1 MSSEPFNEYHLCNF
15 NEITK
20 LEDLPTEAL
29 CQLWSCKWTTTRLQ
43 DILDNWRVNK
53 TKQPTLEAADTLLC
67 HAVELTLV
75 FVQNNFT
82 GPFKQLEEFSNF
94 LQSKTLQEYDPFVRL
109 MENGEEINPNVKLG
123 ELLVLAKEILDLL
136 RQYWSDSLYLQW
148 WHMRLI
154 YIQQN
159 VIDELT
165 GNLYEQHKLVAE
177 SLLKNVDEVQNKEL
191 QALLYLEVANSYL
204 LFHRSQKADDTLER
218 LCQCFGIALNVEGL
232 LGVRT
237 KFQQKPLP
245 QLCLK
250 VRHVNSDLP
259 LAQATNG
266 KTNIPQ
272 LLLLDDDT
280 RLERIRFV
288 EPKDN
293 EVMTLPSVLQAL
305 VLSKVK
311 QLKRSQPKDRL
322 ADEELEPYI
331 KTLLYQ
337 EHGPLQVR
345 QCALLLN
352 CVQES
357 NQRRTV
363 ERSWKQCEC
372 AVKLLDGFIYTL
384 PERLSYAF
392 AGFLQPKWQV
402 QMQLCQLLLSL
413 GMTKTALD
421 IYLQIQAWTEVI
433 QCYTKLELRHK
444 AAEIIRQE
452 LEKKPTVLLHCL
464 LGDAIDDPNC
474 YATAWEFSKH
484 TSGRAQAHWGTYY
497 FRKAEYAEA
506 IPHLEKSVE
515 INSLQEKI
523 WLRLGYAGIQLER
536 WELAVHAYITYTHIE
551 PLGFESWNNLAK
563 ALVKLGD
570 KIRAHK
576 VLSESLKCN
585 YNNWKVWE
593 NFMIVS
599 VDTCNLEDALNAY
612 NRLSELKERYLD
624 LEVLCVAIGAI
635 VEGKPDAKGQTQE
648 RLRKKAITLIAQQ
661 CIKHGNEPKVW
672 ELAALLAATPLNR
685 AQKLVK
691 AVNAYTTKELEWATK
706 QPYALKVIQVCQQVC
721 ELSLAATMD
730 HASEETNVMITSQ
743 LNSARLATQAVL
755 RATAKVNEKWPE
767 NEEALTVLK
776 AQLESLTAT
785 VKVRMNAS

>member
-1 MSSEPFNEYHLCNF
+1 MCEEPFNKYHLCNF
-15 NEITK
+15 NE
-20 LEDLPTEAL
+20 LVVEQDLPTESL
-29 CQLWSCKWTTTRLQ
+29 HQLWSCKWTTTRLQ
-43 DILDNWRVNK
+43 AILDNWFQYKNAE
-53 TKQPTLEAADTLLC
+53 PSLETADTLLC
-67 HAVELTLV
+67 QVVELTLV

-82 GPFKQLEEFSNF
+82 GPFKQLEEFTVF
-94 LQSKTLQEYDPFVRL
+94 LQAKQLKEYDPFICL

-123 ELLVLAKEILDLL
+123 ELLVLAKEILNFL
-136 RQYWSDSLYLQW
+136 RQRWPESLYLQW
-148 WHMRLI
+148 WYMRI
-154 YIQQN
+154 VHIQQQ

-165 GNLYEQHKLVAE
+165 NNLYEELKVVAE
-177 SLLKNVDEVQNKEL
+177 FLLKNVDKAPEKEL
-191 QALLYLEVANSYL
+191 QALLYLEVANGYL
-204 LFHRSQKADDTLER
+204 LFHRSQKCDETLEE
-218 LCQCFGIALNVEGL
+218 LCQRLGIVLNIEGL
-232 LGVRT
+232 LGLRT

-250 VRHVNSDLP
+250 VQHCNTELPSAQDTNS
-259 LAQATNG
+259 
-266 KTNIPQ
+266 KTNLPK

-280 RLERIRFV
+280 RLERIRFI

-305 VLSKVK
+305 VLARVK

-345 QCALLLN
+345 QSALLLN

-363 ERSWKQCEC
+363 ERSWKQCEG
-372 AVKLLDGFIYTL
+372 AVKLLDSHIYTL

-402 QMQLCQLLLSL
+402 QRQLCELLLSL

-421 IYLQIQAWTEVI
+421 IYLQIQAWAEVI
-433 QCYTKLELRHK
+433 QCYTKLDLRHK
-444 AAEIIRQE
+444 AAEIIQQE
-452 LEKKPTVLLHCL
+452 LAKKPTVLLHCL

-484 TSGRAQAHWGTYY
+484 TSGRAQAHWGSYY

-523 WLRLGYAGIQLER
+523 WLRLGYAAIKLER

-551 PLGFESWNNLAK
+551 SLGFESWNNLAK

-570 KIRAHK
+570 KKRAHK

-599 VDTCNLEDALNAY
+599 VDTCNLEDAMNAY
-612 NRLSELKERYLD
+612 SRLSELKDRYLD
-624 LEVLCVAIGAI
+624 LEVLCVTIGAI
-635 VEGKPDAKGQTQE
+635 LEGKADAKGQTQE
-648 RLRKKAITLIAQQ
+648 RLRKKAITLLAQQ
-661 CIKHGNEPKVW
+661 CVKHGNEPKVW
-672 ELAALLAATPLNR
+672 ELAALLAVTPLNT

-691 AVNAYTTKELEWATK
+691 SVNAYTTKELEWATK
-706 QPYALKVIQVCQQVC
+706 QLYALKVIQICQQAC
-721 ELSLAATMD
+721 ELSLEATNE
-730 HASEETNVMITSQ
+730 HTLEETEVMITSQ
-743 LNSARLATQAVL
+743 LNSARLAAQAVI

-767 NEEALTVLK
+767 NEAALAELREKVD
-776 AQLESLTAT
+776 SLTLK
-785 VKVRMNAS
+785 VKERMHVS

>member
-1 MSSEPFNEYHLCNF
+1 MSIEPFNKYHLCNF
-15 NEITK
+15 NERTTT
-20 LEDLPTEAL
+20 EDLPTEAIR
-29 CQLWSCKWTTTRLQ
+29 QLWSCNWSTTRLQ
-43 DILDNWRVNK
+43 TILDNWQENK
-53 TKQPTLEAADTLLC
+53 NVAPSLEAADTLLC
-67 HAVELTLV
+67 QAIELTLL

-82 GPFKQLEEFSNF
+82 GPFQQLEEISNI
-94 LQSKTLQEYDPFVRL
+94 LQAKKFVEYDPFKRL

-123 ELLVLAKEILDLL
+123 ELLVIAKETVNLL
-136 RQYWSDSLYLQW
+136 RQHWSDALYLQW

-154 YIQQN
+154 YIQQQ
-159 VIDELT
+159 VLDELT
-165 GNLYEQHKLVAE
+165 SNLYEELKVIADW
-177 SLLKNVDEVQNKEL
+177 LLKNVHNVDDKEL

-204 LFHRSQKADDTLER
+204 LFHRTQKSDAVLEDM
-218 LCQCFGIALNVEGL
+218 CQYFGIVLNVEGL

-250 VRHVNSDLP
+250 VQHTNSELP
-259 LAQATNG
+259 LALATNG
-266 KTNIPQ
+266 STIIPK

-280 RLERIRFV
+280 RLERIRFI

-293 EVMTLPSVLQAL
+293 DVMTLPSVLQAL
-305 VLSKVK
+305 VLAKVK

-345 QCALLLN
+345 QSALLLN

-363 ERSWKQCEC
+363 ERSWKQCEG
-372 AVKLLDGFIYTL
+372 AVKLLDGTIYSL

-392 AGFLQPKWQV
+392 ASFLQPKWQV
-402 QMQLCQLLLSL
+402 QLQLCELLMSL

-421 IYLQIQAWTEVI
+421 VYLEIQAWREVI
-433 QCYTKLELRHK
+433 HCYTKLELRHK
-444 AAEIIRQE
+444 AAEIIQQE
-452 LEKKPTVLLHCL
+452 LAKKPTVLLHCL

-474 YATAWEFSKH
+474 YETAWEFSKH

-497 FRKAEYAEA
+497 FRKAEYADA

-523 WLRLGYAGIQLER
+523 WLRLGYAAIQLER

-570 KIRAHK
+570 KVRAHK

-593 NFMIVS
+593 NFMVVS

-612 NRLSELKERYLD
+612 SRLSDLKDRYLD
-624 LEVLCVAIGAI
+624 LEVLCVTIGLI
-635 VEGKPDAKGQTQE
+635 VEGKADAKGQTQE
-648 RLRKKAITLIAQQ
+648 RLRKKAVTLMAQQ

-672 ELAALLAATPLNR
+672 ELAALLAITPLNR

-706 QPYALKVIQVCQQVC
+706 QPYALKVIQICQQAC
-721 ELSLAATMD
+721 ELSLEATKE
-730 HASEETNVMITSQ
+730 HTAEETDVMITSQ
-743 LNSARLATQAVL
+743 LNSARLAAQAVL
-755 RATAKVNEKWPE
+755 RATAKVIEKWTE
-767 NEEALTVLK
+767 NEEALVVLRE
-776 AQLESLTAT
+776 QLDTLTAK
-785 VKVRMNAS
+785 VKERMNAN

>member
-1 MSSEPFNEYHLCNF
+1 MSEEPFNKYHLCNF
-15 NEITK
+15 NE
-20 LEDLPTEAL
+20 
-29 CQLWSCKWTTTRLQ
+29 
-43 DILDNWRVNK
+43 VV
-53 TKQPTLEAADTLLC
+53 
-67 HAVELTLV
+67 AVE
-75 FVQNNFT
+75 
-82 GPFKQLEEFSNF
+82 GPFKQQQEFIEF
-94 LQSKTLQEYDPFVRL
+94 LQTKHLEAYDPYTKL

-123 ELLVLAKEILDLL
+123 ELLVWAKEIINLL
-136 RQYWSDSLYLQW
+136 RQSFPDSLYLNW
-148 WHMRLI
+148 WYMRVI
-154 YIQQN
+154 CIQQYI
-159 VIDELT
+159 IDELAI
-165 GNLYEQHKLVAE
+165 NLYEQLKIVAE
-177 SLLKNVDEVQNKEL
+177 YLLRNVDKVQEYEL

-204 LFHRSQKADDTLER
+204 LFHRAQKSNAILDD
-218 LCQCFGIALNVEGL
+218 LCRRFCIALNVEGL
-232 LGVRT
+232 LGLRT

-250 VRHVNSDLP
+250 VQHSSGNLPMAQTTNSRTNLP
-259 LAQATNG
+259 
-266 KTNIPQ
+266 K

-280 RLERIRFV
+280 RLERIRFI

-305 VLSKVK
+305 VLAKVK

-331 KTLLYQ
+331 NTLLYQ
-337 EHGPLQVR
+337 ERGPLQVR
-345 QCALLLN
+345 QSALLLN
-352 CVQES
+352 CGQES

-363 ERSWKQCEC
+363 ERSWKQCEG
-372 AVKLLDGFIYTL
+372 AVKLLDSPIYTL
-384 PERLSYAF
+384 QERLSYAF
-392 AGFLQPKWQV
+392 AGFLQPKWLIQL
-402 QMQLCQLLLSL
+402 QLCELLLSL

-421 IYLQIQAWTEVI
+421 IYLQIQAWPAVI

-452 LEKKPTVLLHCL
+452 LAKKPTVLLHCL
-464 LGDAIDDPNC
+464 LGDANDDPDC
-474 YATAWEFSKH
+474 YATAWEFSRH

-523 WLRLGYAGIQLER
+523 WLRLGYAAIQLER

-570 KIRAHK
+570 KKRAHK

-599 VDTCNLEDALNAY
+599 VDTCNLEDAMNAY

-624 LEVLCVAIGAI
+624 LEVLCVTVGAI
-635 VEGKPDAKGQTQE
+635 IQGKADAKGQTSE
-648 RLRKKAITLIAQQ
+648 RLRKKAVTLMAQQ

-672 ELAALLAATPLNR
+672 ELAALLANTPYSR

-706 QPYALKVIQVCQQVC
+706 QSYALKVIQLCQQAC
-721 ELSLAATMD
+721 ELSLEATNE
-730 HASEETNVMITSQ
+730 HAPEETEVMITSQ
-743 LNSARLATQAVL
+743 LNSARLAAQAVL
-755 RATAKVNEKWPE
+755 RATAKVTEKWPD
-767 NEEALTVLK
+767 NEAALNLLKVQLEALTAKNPLAKRVVLFVGP
-776 AQLESLTAT
+776 LSDDFNIMLLLI
-785 VKVRMNAS
+785 